1 MLSCIISRY
10 VYGMPNL
17 FACQSMDVKMST
29 SGEEIRFTYAY
40 ITTAKINTSLLKLL
54 GEKRVV
60 LISLPNETN
69 GILVPWLAE
78 ETLL

>member
-10 VYGMPNL
+10 VYGVPNL
-17 FACQSMDVKMST
+17 FACQSMDLKMST

-40 ITTAKINTSLLKLL
+40 ITTPKINISLLKLL
-54 GEKRVV
+54 GEIRVV
-60 LISLPNETN
+60 LFSLPNETN

>member
-10 VYGMPNL
+10 VYGVPNL
-17 FACQSMDVKMST
+17 FACHMDLKMST

-40 ITTAKINTSLLKLL
+40 ITTAKINISLLKLL

-60 LISLPNETN
+60 LFSLPNETN